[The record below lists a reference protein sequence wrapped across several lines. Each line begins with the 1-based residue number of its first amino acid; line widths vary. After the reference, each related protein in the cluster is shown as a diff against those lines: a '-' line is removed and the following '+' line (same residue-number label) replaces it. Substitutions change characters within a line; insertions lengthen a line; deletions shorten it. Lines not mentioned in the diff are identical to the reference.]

1 MALVL
6 RRLII
11 SISAAVVVA
20 IIAAIALAILD
31 LYLSGHNYAEIGR
44 ESLSWPAAGIHLSAA
59 DIVLLLLALAA
70 GGITWR
76 AAGGSPK

>member
-31 LYLSGHNYAEIGR
+31 LYLSGHNYAEIGK
-44 ESLSWPAAGIHLSAA
+44 ESISWPAAGVHLSIA
-59 DIVLLLLALAA
+59 DVILLVLAFAAA
-70 GGITWR
+70 G
-76 AAGGSPK
+76 AGWVLSRPRS